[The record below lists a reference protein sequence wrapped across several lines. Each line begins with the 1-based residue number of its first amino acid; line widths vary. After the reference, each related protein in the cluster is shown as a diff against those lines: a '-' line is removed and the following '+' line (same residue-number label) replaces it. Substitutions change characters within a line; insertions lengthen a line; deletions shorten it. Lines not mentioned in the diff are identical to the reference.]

1 MSSEYNLVINNLI
14 YFHYVILLK
23 LFLIFSGTLLYY
35 TRPPSKDPS
44 ETPVSSEQETK
55 FNDEDMTTKINKGLS
70 HCRDRART
78 LYFDMT
84 DS

>member
-1 MSSEYNLVINNLI
+1 MTHSLQLFNNF
-14 YFHYVILLK
+14 YF
-23 LFLIFSGTLLYY
+23 FSGTLLYY
-35 TRPPSKDPS
+35 TRPPAKEASGTAMSID
-44 ETPVSSEQETK
+44 QETK
-55 FNDEDMTTKINKGLS
+55 FNIEDMSTKISKGLS